1 MGPSIVKGTDSVTS
15 MDDDLLDWAALLQRG
30 WQLRRRVL
38 LLTVIFASLIF
49 AAVFWFRCQY
59 SSEGFLRAPRKFS
72 EYNAHKAALWDGET
86 LRSFLEENKKL
97 DDPNGRYLLAAL
109 NERFVQAHLQAV
121 QPLSKDDL
129 RYIAD
134 AKGVLEAPGILG
146 FSISFSDRSPQNA
159 QARVELLGDYVKDTM
174 LSEDLRDTIYTK
186 AGESKVKKQLIDN
199 QIIQK
204 RLALAQAAQRLDAA
218 RGIASRYPEASK
230 MEARQLLST
239 GNDKDSSRYLS
250 PMAQLVGTETEIAD
264 LKSQLALLERDA
276 EQNALRNNFYE
287 RVAQRSRE
295 VETGKAL
302 LTEFVTI
309 GRSVFKDRNL
319 EDDKTR
325 EVYNQIM
332 LIAEQMQT
340 KHVTET
346 RFVSGPT
353 LPENRSGPGPL
364 ALVLLSLIGG
374 VSLAVTMVL
383 LWDKMRSYRAG
394 MGADK
399 IVSEDEGRQE
409 DNLRQAH
416 VA

>member
-86 LRSFLEENKKL
+86 LHSFLEENKKL

-364 ALVLLSLIGG
+364 TLVLFSLIGG